1 VTHEAGHQSRV
12 LPSFGVPQPG
22 RYNTG
27 YCHVQPRPVCSSPSC
42 ARSANEGHSRFARCV
57 VELVRCLA
65 PSVGL
70 GGSDVLERGLLLFD
84 LLAGAFEVGACDL
97 GLRP

>member
-1 VTHEAGHQSRV
+1 
-12 LPSFGVPQPG
+12 
-22 RYNTG
+22 
-27 YCHVQPRPVCSSPSC
+27 
-42 ARSANEGHSRFARCV
+42 

-97 GLRP
+97 GLRHSRMLPFAEAVQLQMR